1 MKCHFVVLFFTFE
14 KTQIHKLNISITM
27 ITKATLEDVSALNK
41 LINSAYRGESS
52 KKGWTTEANILEG
65 SRTTEKELTE
75 IIQDKKNTILK
86 FTENNQIIGCVL
98 LIEKEHQL
106 YLGML
111 TVSPELQNSGVG
123 KKILQQAEIHASALG
138 LSKIVMTVITVRE
151 ELIAWYKRH
160 GYVDTGARE
169 PFPVSDVFSQTSNE
183 PLEFMVLEKR
193 IS

>member
-1 MKCHFVVLFFTFE
+1 
-14 KTQIHKLNISITM
+14 M

-52 KKGWTTEANILEG
+52 KKGWTTEANLLEG
-65 SRTTEKELTE
+65 KRTNEDELTE
-75 IIQDKKNTILK
+75 IIQNKKNTILK
-86 FTENNQIIGCVL
+86 FTENNEIIGCVL

-123 KKILQQAEIHASALG
+123 KKLMQQAEIHASTLG
-138 LSKIVMTVITVRE
+138 LSKIVMTVISVRE
-151 ELIAWYKRH
+151 ELISWYKRN

-169 PFPVSDVFSQTSNE
+169 PFPVGDVHIPISNQ

-193 IS
+193 IP